1 MKASDLGVEAFGNLS
16 LKSVPQAR
24 GDFLGPSVEVS
35 SICMPR
41 WF

>member
-1 MKASDLGVEAFGNLS
+1 MRASDLGVGAFGNLS